1 MTQKQIIML
10 TVIIIC
16 FVLSAIFSLLDMT
29 YSTVKISRLEES
41 FKKKEPFSK
50 EALKHAKNYDKTIAT
65 ILFGNDFVNIFASS
79 LISIL
84 GMELLSNYFNEE
96 ISTIIITVSS
106 LFILLIFCEYIPK
119 ALGRGFSLLFSKV
132 FAYFI
137 TVLEYLFYIFITP
150 VGYLSNW
157 LCFRLLRKTG
167 KEEEI
172 CSDDELLNMVDEIEE
187 EGIIDKDKSELLQSA
202 IEFKETSVYLAMTP
216 RVKIVGYDINTPIEK
231 LMEDPQWSTYS
242 RIIVYDKDMDHVLG
256 YFHVNALLKEMV
268 LNNKFDIKNLIHPIL
283 SIPSTMQLSSVLITM
298 KRKRQHILLVKDE
311 YGGTDGI
318 ITMEDILEEIVGE
331 IWDENDRP
339 KDDIIPGEEE
349 NEYIVSGEMNIFD
362 FFDFFKLNE
371 DSIDEDYATVS
382 GYIINRLGRFAKD
395 DDEMLIEDVLIKDFK
410 IKNNMIQSLIA
421 VVLKKEDEEDDEY
434 SLRLKSYKEELEDII
449 SNKGNLQN

>member
-137 TVLEYLFYIFITP
+137 TILEYLFYIFITP

-339 KDDIIPGEEE
+339 KDDIIPGEED

-410 IKNNMIQSLIA
+410 IKNNMILSLLA
-421 VVLKKEDEEDDEY
+421 VVLKKEDEEDEEY

>member
-410 IKNNMIQSLIA
+410 IKNNMIQSLLA

-449 SNKGNLQN
+449 SNRGNLQN

>member
-1 MTQKQIIML
+1 ML

-410 IKNNMIQSLIA
+410 IKNNMIQSLLA

>member
-187 EGIIDKDKSELLQSA
+187 EGIIDKDKSELL
-202 IEFKETSVYLAMTP
+202 
-216 RVKIVGYDINTPIEK
+216 
-231 LMEDPQWSTYS
+231 
-242 RIIVYDKDMDHVLG
+242 
-256 YFHVNALLKEMV
+256 
-268 LNNKFDIKNLIHPIL
+268 
-283 SIPSTMQLSSVLITM
+283 
-298 KRKRQHILLVKDE
+298 
-311 YGGTDGI
+311 
-318 ITMEDILEEIVGE
+318 
-331 IWDENDRP
+331 
-339 KDDIIPGEEE
+339 
-349 NEYIVSGEMNIFD
+349 
-362 FFDFFKLNE
+362 
-371 DSIDEDYATVS
+371 
-382 GYIINRLGRFAKD
+382 
-395 DDEMLIEDVLIKDFK
+395 
-410 IKNNMIQSLIA
+410 
-421 VVLKKEDEEDDEY
+421 
-434 SLRLKSYKEELEDII
+434 
-449 SNKGNLQN
+449 

>member
-410 IKNNMIQSLIA
+410 IKNNMIQSLLA
-421 VVLKKEDEEDDEY
+421 VVLKKEDKEDDEY

>member
-298 KRKRQHILLVKDE
+298 KRKRQHILLIKDE

-410 IKNNMIQSLIA
+410 IKNNMIQSLLA

>member
-132 FAYFI
+132 CAYFI

-410 IKNNMIQSLIA
+410 IKNNMIQSLLA

>member
-202 IEFKETSVYLAMTP
+202 IEFKETSVYLALTP

-231 LMEDPQWSTYS
+231 LIEDPQWSTYS

-339 KDDIIPGEEE
+339 KDDIIPGEED

-410 IKNNMIQSLIA
+410 IKNNMIQSLLA

>member
-187 EGIIDKDKSELLQSA
+187 EGNIDKDKSELLQSA

-410 IKNNMIQSLIA
+410 IKNNMIQSLLA

>member
-216 RVKIVGYDINTPIEK
+216 RVKIVGYDINTTIEK

-410 IKNNMIQSLIA
+410 IKNNMIQSLLA

>member
-1 MTQKQIIML
+1 
-10 TVIIIC
+10 
-16 FVLSAIFSLLDMT
+16 
-29 YSTVKISRLEES
+29 
-41 FKKKEPFSK
+41 
-50 EALKHAKNYDKTIAT
+50 
-65 ILFGNDFVNIFASS
+65 
-79 LISIL
+79 
-84 GMELLSNYFNEE
+84 
-96 ISTIIITVSS
+96 
-106 LFILLIFCEYIPK
+106 
-119 ALGRGFSLLFSKV
+119 
-132 FAYFI
+132 
-137 TVLEYLFYIFITP
+137 
-150 VGYLSNW
+150 
-157 LCFRLLRKTG
+157 
-167 KEEEI
+167 
-172 CSDDELLNMVDEIEE
+172 
-187 EGIIDKDKSELLQSA
+187 
-202 IEFKETSVYLAMTP
+202 MTP

-410 IKNNMIQSLIA
+410 IKNNMIQSRLA

>member
-410 IKNNMIQSLIA
+410 IKNNMIQSLLA

>member
-10 TVIIIC
+10 TVILIC

-339 KDDIIPGEEE
+339 KDDIIPGEED

-410 IKNNMIQSLIA
+410 IKNNMIQSLLA

>member
-1 MTQKQIIML
+1 MTQKQFIML

-410 IKNNMIQSLIA
+410 IKNNMIQSLLA

>member
-298 KRKRQHILLVKDE
+298 KRKRQHIILVKDE

-410 IKNNMIQSLIA
+410 IKNNMIQSLLA

>member
-157 LCFRLLRKTG
+157 HCFRLLRKTG

-410 IKNNMIQSLIA
+410 IKNNMIQSLLA
-421 VVLKKEDEEDDEY
+421 VVLKKEDEEDE
-434 SLRLKSYKEELEDII
+434 RHP
-449 SNKGNLQN
+449 

>member
-339 KDDIIPGEEE
+339 KDDIIPGEED

-410 IKNNMIQSLIA
+410 IKNNMIQSLLA

>member
-298 KRKRQHILLVKDE
+298 KRKRQHILLIKDE

-410 IKNNMIQSLIA
+410 IKNNMIQSLFA

>member
-41 FKKKEPFSK
+41 FKKKEHFSK

-410 IKNNMIQSLIA
+410 IKNNMIQSLLA

>member
-410 IKNNMIQSLIA
+410 IKNNMIQSLLA

-449 SNKGNLQN
+449 SNKGNLPN

>member
-410 IKNNMIQSLIA
+410 IKNNMIQSLLA
-421 VVLKKEDEEDDEY
+421 VVLKKDDEEDDEY

>member
-1 MTQKQIIML
+1 MTQKQIVML

-16 FVLSAIFSLLDMT
+16 FVFSAIFSLLDMT

-410 IKNNMIQSLIA
+410 IKNNMIQSLLA

>member
-50 EALKHAKNYDKTIAT
+50 EALNHAKNYDKTIAT

-410 IKNNMIQSLIA
+410 IKNNMIQSLLA

>member
-395 DDEMLIEDVLIKDFK
+395 DDDMLIEDVLIKDFK
-410 IKNNMIQSLIA
+410 IKNNMIQSLLA

>member
-410 IKNNMIQSLIA
+410 IKNNMIHSLLA